1 MIPAACALRRNFCT
15 LVISP
20 SSVNRKRSFIT
31 CIWFYGEHT
40 LRKLHFSVRG
50 ALISANLIS
59 KF

>member
-1 MIPAACALRRNFCT
+1 MILAACALRRNFCT

-20 SSVNRKRSFIT
+20 SSVNRKWSFIT

-40 LRKLHFSVRG
+40 LRKLHFSIRG
-50 ALISANLIS
+50 ALITANLIS